1 MSIKTSDVEF
11 KLRIRQQI
19 EDPIMRKAVANA
31 QERIGANRQKMV
43 DELGHWE
50 DWRDRASQIRDHVLS
65 NLDAYLYQLSEKVTE
80 NGGHVYF
87 ATRYILQVAQSK
99 NAQKVVKSKS
109 MVTEEIGVNHV
120 LQDAGIQVIETDL
133 GEYILQLDQ
142 DPPSH
147 VVVPAIHKDRYQI
160 RR

>member
-1 MSIKTSDVEF
+1 
-11 KLRIRQQI
+11 
-19 EDPIMRKAVANA
+19 
-31 QERIGANRQKMV
+31 MV

-50 DWRDRASQIRDHVLS
+50 EWRDRAAQIRDHVLS
-65 NLDAYLYQLSEKVTE
+65 NLDAYLYQLSEEVTQ

-87 ATRYILQVAQSK
+87 AKTKEDATRYILQVAQRK
-99 NAQKVVKSKS
+99 NARKVVKSKS

-142 DPPSH
+142 DPPLMLWSRQFIKI
-147 VVVPAIHKDRYQI
+147 AIRSVECYTNVWAMRGRKRLK
-160 RR
+160 R